1 MSSTDSFM
9 LMQSSATPVLVVWC
23 LSSDENRVLQ
33 FLTSP
38 VASKAKSVFGL
49 RQLRHQPSTPNPNLL
64 SGVVFGGLGTRLDN
78 IFVNLVHQYK
88 CKKCIAMYCKQTT
101 FLVIIPFLFTSVFH
115 FQGEKNIFSK
125 KCPIDP
131 RKCFKG
137 IKSEMVFWHN

>member
-38 VASKAKSVFGL
+38 VASKAKSVFG
-49 RQLRHQPSTPNPNLL
+49 LRHQPSTPNPNLL

-101 FLVIIPFLFTSVFH
+101 FLVIIPFLSLLIVRP
-115 FQGEKNIFSK
+115 ESK
-125 KCPIDP
+125 LMSEPSRSRP
-131 RKCFKG
+131 SPT
-137 IKSEMVFWHN
+137 KSQKS